1 MLTVE
6 EQKKIYGILR
16 EQMEIGEET
25 YLATVGNKLAALG
38 FDPMDY
44 GFTKLRELFAALPF
58 VTVKE
63 LEVPAGYPPRQSVIL
78 KSWSP
83 EGADGAAIS
92 APDEAFAHWKSCLLD
107 GFGFSYKIRV
117 AYCTMLGVTE
127 DVAREEILNAFETAY
142 RNKTIRWREDGGFT
156 FVVPRAVA
164 LVMPNKLVD
173 GHYFFSFQPREG
185 EGIDNRLGE
194 QGGQGKEAAP
204 FHSTSP
210 ALSEAD
216 KKCIYQALREIFPA
230 GEPVHLAK
238 LNIALREADCS
249 KERFGFSKVRQLL
262 EALPEFISLEEK
274 LMNGVPQILVTIHP
288 MPQWDKAEGEEA
300 PAQTVPFAAES
311 LPEHLEGKV
320 NFVPKTLAKLS
331 ELIAKE
337 VGRAYEPERLIAL
350 VEEGYERAKDD
361 GQLHLYRDV
370 CTIPLGLQD
379 TEGRE
384 IVASIKRADFG
395 DYPWFLNFAGVATW
409 GASKAAPG
417 KMLEQFAYLGPWP
430 LFLEKLADKA
440 LPESW
445 DFADS
450 PVKNHFILRQYILYT
465 FYRLQLED
473 KVCISEEEGFAAFNT
488 GLVTPHFDDIYACF
502 DAVEGEKS
510 HWRFVDFCTAAARGI
525 GKKLVDCFNPLPQPA
540 SYFERKEDL
549 LFDLEKELHTDYEHI
564 LLDNISRL
572 PLDFLKEECH
582 GIADAM
588 AYVEQLEGL
597 GEDWHA
603 KKACYQEFS
612 DFIADTPRLFNR
624 LRNRLEDAIKLAR
637 KQVRWNYKTAIP
649 SYFPTRN
656 VMSLMLPLSLLQQEG
671 QADVALVVEL
681 TRSGNYQGQ
690 TILTLQQAYLD
701 SRLLCRP
708 NSEWL
713 DTQSI
718 HSEQES
724 DDENE

>member
-156 FVVPRAVA
+156 FVVPRAIA

-185 EGIDNRLGE
+185 EGIDYRLGE
-194 QGGQGKEAAP
+194 QGGQGKEATP

-274 LMNGVPQILVTIHP
+274 LMNEI
-288 MPQWDKAEGEEA
+288 
-300 PAQTVPFAAES
+300 
-311 LPEHLEGKV
+311 
-320 NFVPKTLAKLS
+320 
-331 ELIAKE
+331 
-337 VGRAYEPERLIAL
+337 GRAH
-350 VEEGYERAKDD
+350 V
-361 GQLHLYRDV
+361 
-370 CTIPLGLQD
+370 
-379 TEGRE
+379 
-384 IVASIKRADFG
+384 
-395 DYPWFLNFAGVATW
+395 
-409 GASKAAPG
+409 
-417 KMLEQFAYLGPWP
+417 
-430 LFLEKLADKA
+430 
-440 LPESW
+440 
-445 DFADS
+445 
-450 PVKNHFILRQYILYT
+450 
-465 FYRLQLED
+465 
-473 KVCISEEEGFAAFNT
+473 
-488 GLVTPHFDDIYACF
+488 
-502 DAVEGEKS
+502 
-510 HWRFVDFCTAAARGI
+510 
-525 GKKLVDCFNPLPQPA
+525 
-540 SYFERKEDL
+540 
-549 LFDLEKELHTDYEHI
+549 
-564 LLDNISRL
+564 
-572 PLDFLKEECH
+572 
-582 GIADAM
+582 
-588 AYVEQLEGL
+588 
-597 GEDWHA
+597 
-603 KKACYQEFS
+603 
-612 DFIADTPRLFNR
+612 
-624 LRNRLEDAIKLAR
+624 
-637 KQVRWNYKTAIP
+637 
-649 SYFPTRN
+649 
-656 VMSLMLPLSLLQQEG
+656 
-671 QADVALVVEL
+671 
-681 TRSGNYQGQ
+681 
-690 TILTLQQAYLD
+690 
-701 SRLLCRP
+701 
-708 NSEWL
+708 
-713 DTQSI
+713 
-718 HSEQES
+718 
-724 DDENE
+724 